1 MSLESAIA
9 IDTPTTCFAAVGG
22 LAKLALNY
30 NPNAPIVYPDTYKPL
45 T

>member
-22 LAKLALNY
+22 ISRISLKL
-30 NPNAPIVYPDTYKPL
+30 
-45 T
+45 